1 MKRILMLSSMIL
13 VVLFLAACGIS
24 GQPATLSS
32 GNIKIVTTIFPP
44 YDFAREIA
52 KDKADITLLLKP
64 GAESHSFEPTPQDIK
79 TIENADLFIYT
90 GSENDVWVEDL
101 LASLGDRALQTMRLI
116 DCVPTVTEEVL
127 EGMEHEHEEDL
138 HDGVFEDADV
148 QDRTLA
154 DWQGDWQSVY
164 PYLLDGTLDPVFA
177 HKAAEKQDKT
187 EAEYKA
193 YYTAGYQTDIERITI
208 DGDTIAFFENGK
220 PITAKYIYEGFRIL
234 TYESGKK
241 GVRYQFQSAD
251 PASAAPKYIQFSDHE
266 IGPVDHAEHFHIF
279 MGNDGF
285 DKLSEEMENWPT
297 YYDSSLT
304 GDEVLD
310 EMLSHD
316 HEEEIDEH
324 VWTSPANAMQIAE
337 KIAEKLMEIDSENA
351 LFYSKNAVI
360 YTGQLKELDAKFKSV
375 VANSKRKTIL
385 FGDRFPFRYLA
396 DAYGLTYY
404 AAFTGC
410 STETEADPAT
420 IAFLIDQV
428 KKEDLPVVFTIE
440 LSNGKIADAICDATH
455 AQKRMLHSCHN
466 LSAKEVEEGATYLSL
481 MEQNLE
487 VLKEALN

>member
-1 MKRILMLSSMIL
+1 
-13 VVLFLAACGIS
+13 
-24 GQPATLSS
+24 
-32 GNIKIVTTIFPP
+32 
-44 YDFAREIA
+44 
-52 KDKADITLLLKP
+52 
-64 GAESHSFEPTPQDIK
+64 
-79 TIENADLFIYT
+79 
-90 GSENDVWVEDL
+90 
-101 LASLGDRALQTMRLI
+101 
-116 DCVPTVTEEVL
+116 
-127 EGMEHEHEEDL
+127 
-138 HDGVFEDADV
+138 
-148 QDRTLA
+148 
-154 DWQGDWQSVY
+154 
-164 PYLLDGTLDPVFA
+164 
-177 HKAAEKQDKT
+177 
-187 EAEYKA
+187 
-193 YYTAGYQTDIERITI
+193 
-208 DGDTIAFFENGK
+208 
-220 PITAKYIYEGFRIL
+220 
-234 TYESGKK
+234 
-241 GVRYQFQSAD
+241 
-251 PASAAPKYIQFSDHE
+251 
-266 IGPVDHAEHFHIF
+266 

-375 VANSKRKTIL
+375 MANSKRKTIL

-404 AAFTGC
+404 AAFTGY

-428 KKEDLPVVFTIE
+428 KKAELPVVFTIE

>member
-1 MKRILMLSSMIL
+1 MKRILMLSSMI
-13 VVLFLAACGIS
+13 VFFIFLAACGIS
-24 GQPATLSS
+24 QNPADTSRGS
-32 GNIKIVTTIFPP
+32 VKIVTTIFPP

-52 KDKADITLLLKP
+52 QDKAEITLLLKP

-79 TIENADLFIYT
+79 AIENADLFIYT
-90 GSENDVWVEDL
+90 GSENDVWAEDL
-101 LASLGDRALQTMRLI
+101 LTSLGEKAPQTMRLI
-116 DCVPTVTEEVL
+116 DCVPTVTEEVV
-127 EGMEHEHEEDL
+127 EGMEHEHEEDH

-148 QDRTLA
+148 TDRTLA

-193 YYTAGYQTDIERITI
+193 YYTAGYQTDVARITI
-208 DGDTIAFFENGK
+208 DGDTIAFFKNGN
-220 PITAKYIYEGFRIL
+220 IATAKYTYAGFRIL

-241 GVRYQFQSAD
+241 GVRYQFQSVN
-251 PASAAPKYIQFSDHE
+251 PSGEAPRYIQFSDHE

-285 DKLSEEMENWPT
+285 DNLSEEMENWPT
-297 YYDSSLT
+297 YYDSALT
-304 GDEVLD
+304 GDEILE

-316 HEEEIDEH
+316 HTEEIDEH
-324 VWTSPANAMQIAE
+324 VWTSPSNAIQIAE
-337 KIAEKLMEIDSENA
+337 KIAEKLMEIDTENA
-351 LFYSKNAVI
+351 LFYSQNAMI
-360 YTGQLKELDAKFKSV
+360 YTDKLKELDAKFRDMA
-375 VANSKRKTIL
+375 ANSKRKTIL

-396 DAYGLTYY
+396 DTYGLSYY

-410 STETEADPAT
+410 STETEASAAT
-420 IAFLIDQV
+420 VAFLIDQV
-428 KKEDLPVVFTIE
+428 QKEGLPVVFTIE
-440 LSNGKIADAICDATH
+440 LSNGKIADAICDATK
-455 AQKRMLHSCHN
+455 AEKRTLHSCHN
-466 LSAKEVEEGATYLSL
+466 LSAEEMENGATYLSL

>member
-1 MKRILMLSSMIL
+1 MKRILMLSSMII
-13 VVLFLAACGIS
+13 VLSLLAACGIS
-24 GQPATLSS
+24 QKPAAVST
-32 GNIKIVTTIFPP
+32 GGIRIVTTNFPP
-44 YDFAREIA
+44 YDFTREIT
-52 KDKADITLLLKP
+52 KDKADIKLLLKP

-79 TIENADLFIYT
+79 DIENADLFIYT
-90 GSENDVWVEDL
+90 GSENDIWVEDL
-101 LASLGDRALQTMRLI
+101 LDSLGENAPKTLRLL
-116 DCVPTVTEEVL
+116 DCVPTVTEEVV
-127 EGMEHEHEEDL
+127 EGMEHEHEEDH

-148 QDRTLA
+148 KDRTLA

-164 PYLLDGTLDPVFA
+164 PYLMDGTLDPVFA

-193 YYTAGYQTDIERITI
+193 YYTTGYQTDIERITI
-208 DGDTIAFFENGK
+208 DGDTIAFFKNGK
-220 PITAKYIYEGFRIL
+220 PTAAKYAYEGFRIL

-241 GVRYQFQSAD
+241 GVRYQFQSVD
-251 PASAAPKYIQFSDHE
+251 SSEGVPKYIQFSDHE

-297 YYDSSLT
+297 YYESSLT
-304 GDEVLD
+304 GDEIL
-310 EMLSHD
+310 EKMLSHD

-324 VWTSPANAMQIAE
+324 VWTSPANAILITE
-337 KIAEKLMEIDSENA
+337 KITEALMELDSENA
-351 LFYSKNAVI
+351 LFYSKNAMI
-360 YTGQLKELDAKFKSV
+360 YTDKLKELDTKFQNMI
-375 VANSKRKTIL
+375 AQSKRKTIL
-385 FGDRFPFRYLA
+385 FGDRFPFRYLT

-420 IAFLIDQV
+420 IAFLIEQV

-440 LSNGKIADAICDATH
+440 LSNGKIADAICDATQ
-455 AQKRMLHSCHN
+455 AQKRTLHSCHN
-466 LSAKEVEEGATYLSL
+466 LSAKEMKEGATYLSL

>member
-101 LASLGDRALQTMRLI
+101 LASLGDRAPQTMRLI
-116 DCVPTVTEEVL
+116 DC
-127 EGMEHEHEEDL
+127 
-138 HDGVFEDADV
+138 V

-187 EAEYKA
+187 EAEYKT

-428 KKEDLPVVFTIE
+428 KKEELPVVFTIE